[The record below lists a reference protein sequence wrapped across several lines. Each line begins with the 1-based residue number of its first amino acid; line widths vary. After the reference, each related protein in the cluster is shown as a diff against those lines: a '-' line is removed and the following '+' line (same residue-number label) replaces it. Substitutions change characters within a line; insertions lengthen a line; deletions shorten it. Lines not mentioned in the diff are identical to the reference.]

1 MRRRVARA
9 IYDYGV
15 VTLVLALV
23 AAPAA
28 AQQQRDLAALSHT
41 LELLTRTVGPA
52 VVQIFA
58 TGYVAGQ
65 GLVPPGGALVSSQ
78 RATGSGVIV
87 DPGGYIITNAHVIAD
102 AARVQVALP
111 LATDATGSRRSIVRP
126 RSRLVG
132 AQVVGI
138 DRETDLAV
146 LKVQVDR
153 TLPSLELGDSDELK
167 PGQLVMAFGSPL
179 GLENSVSL
187 GVVSAVA
194 RQVRPDDTMIY
205 IQTDASINPGNSGG
219 PLVDVDGRVI
229 GINTFILSQSGGSE
243 GIGFA
248 TPSNIVN
255 TIFDQIRQHGRV
267 RRGEIGV
274 SAQTITVEL
283 AEGLKLAQDWGVVLA
298 DVRPGGPAERAGLRI
313 GDVLLTLDGKVMENA
328 RQFQVNLYQRGVGQ
342 TVVLEVL
349 RGDRRLTLRATPVER
364 PGDPDRFHQ
373 MVRPDEHLI
382 EQLGILGLTL
392 TPEVGRLL
400 APHRMQQGVLVAVSS
415 AGAAP
420 ARGEPLLPGDVIYA
434 VNGQP
439 VRSLGDLRG
448 VLEAIGPADAVVL
461 HIERAGQLM
470 FLSF

>member
-1 MRRRVARA
+1 MRW
-9 IYDYGV
+9 GV
-15 VTLVLALV
+15 VTLVFALV

-28 AQQQRDLAALSHT
+28 AQQQDLAALSQT
-41 LELLTRTVGPA
+41 LESLTRSVGPA

-58 TGYVAGQ
+58 TGYVATQ
-65 GLVPPGGALVSSQ
+65 GLVPPGGALISSQ
-78 RATGSGVIV
+78 QATGSGVIV
-87 DPGGYIITNAHVIAD
+87 DPGGYIITNAHVVAD
-102 AARVQVALP
+102 AALIRVALP
-111 LATDATGSRRSIVRP
+111 PVGDATTSPRSIVRP
-126 RSRLVG
+126 RRRLVG

-153 TLPSLELGDSDELK
+153 RLPSLELGDSDDLK

-194 RQVRPDDTMIY
+194 RQVRPDDPMIY

-219 PLVDVDGRVI
+219 PLVDVEGRVV

-248 TPSNIVN
+248 APSNIVD
-255 TIFDQIRQHGRV
+255 TVLDQIRQHGRV

-283 AEGLKLAQDWGVVLA
+283 ADGLTLAQDWGVVLA
-298 DVRPGGPAERAGLRI
+298 DVHPGGPAERAGLRI
-313 GDVLLTLDGKVMENA
+313 RDIVLTLDGKVMENA
-328 RQFQVNLYQRGVGQ
+328 RQFQVNLYQRGVGRP
-342 TVVLEVL
+342 VVVEVL
-349 RGDRRLTLRATPVER
+349 RGDRQLTVRVTPVER
-364 PGDPDRFHQ
+364 PGNLDRFHQ

-382 EQLGILGLTL
+382 ERLGILGLTL
-392 TPEVGRLL
+392 TPEVGQLL
-400 APHRMQQGVLVAVSS
+400 GPHRTPQGVLVVASSLGAV
-415 AGAAP
+415 P

-434 VNGQP
+434 VNRQP
-439 VRSLGDLRG
+439 VHSLGDLRG
-448 VLEAIGPADAVVL
+448 ALEAIGPGDAVVL
-461 HIERAGQLM
+461 HIERGGQLM

>member
-1 MRRRVARA
+1 MRW
-9 IYDYGV
+9 GV
-15 VTLVLALV
+15 VTLVFALV
-23 AAPAA
+23 AVPAA
-28 AQQQRDLAALSHT
+28 AQQQQDLAALSQT
-41 LELLTRTVGPA
+41 LESLTRSVGPA
-52 VVQIFA
+52 VVQIFT
-58 TGYVAGQ
+58 TGYVARQ
-65 GLVPPGGALVSSQ
+65 GLIPPGGALVSSQ

-87 DPGGYIITNAHVIAD
+87 DPGGYIITNAHVVAD
-102 AARVQVALP
+102 AALIRVALP
-111 LATDATGSRRSIVRP
+111 LAADATTSRRSIVRP
-126 RSRLVG
+126 RRRLVG

-146 LKVQVDR
+146 LKVDVDR
-153 TLPSLELGDSDELK
+153 PLPSLKLGDSDDLK

-194 RQVRPDDTMIY
+194 RQVRPDDPMIY

-219 PLVDVDGRVI
+219 PLVDADGRVV

-248 TPSNIVN
+248 APSNIVD
-255 TIFDQIRQHGRV
+255 TIVDQILQYGRV

-283 AEGLKLAQDWGVVLA
+283 ADGLMLAQDWGVVLA
-298 DVRPGGPAERAGLRI
+298 DVHPGGPAERAGLRI
-313 GDVLLTLDGKVMENA
+313 RDVVLTLDGKVMENA
-328 RQFQVNLYQRGVGQ
+328 RQFQVNLYQHGVGRP
-342 TVVLEVL
+342 VVVEVL
-349 RGDRRLTLRATPVER
+349 RGDRRLTVRVTPVER

-392 TPEVGRLL
+392 TPEVRQLL
-400 APHRMQQGVLVAVSS
+400 GPHRTQQGVLVAASS
-415 AGAAP
+415 AGVAP
-420 ARGEPLLPGDVIYA
+420 VRGEPLLPGDVIYA
-434 VNGQP
+434 VNRQP
-439 VRSLGDLRG
+439 VHSLGALRG
-448 VLEAIGPADAVVL
+448 ALEVLGSSDAVVL
-461 HIERAGQLM
+461 HIERGGQLM